1 MKIEIHYNY
10 QAKQVVSCRLVRA
23 YMCNTKSTK
32 YRQAV
37 TAFHEEI
44 ELVTGTQKY
53 VIKYVIHNSP

>member
-1 MKIEIHYNY
+1 
-10 QAKQVVSCRLVRA
+10 
-23 YMCNTKSTK
+23 MCNTKSTK